1 MLRTKRPKVLRL
13 NVDIFITEDEWDL
26 VNLIMRQEL
35 KPTFN
40 DAFRHQAKHGNINEI
55 IGLPWQFVA
64 RYFDITFCGLLEK
77 FEDKMLDRHNEGIY

>member
-1 MLRTKRPKVLRL
+1 MPRTKRPKVLRL

-26 VNLIMRQEL
+26 VNLIMGYEIQS
-35 KPTFN
+35 TFS
-40 DAFRHQAKHGNINEI
+40 DAFRHQTEHGNINEI

-64 RYFDITFCGLLEK
+64 RYFDITFCRALER